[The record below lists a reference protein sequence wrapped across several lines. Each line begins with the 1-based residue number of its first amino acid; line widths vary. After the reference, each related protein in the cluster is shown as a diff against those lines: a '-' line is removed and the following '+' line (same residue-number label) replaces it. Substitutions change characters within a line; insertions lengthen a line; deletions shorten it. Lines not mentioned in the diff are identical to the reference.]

1 MPSTRFSSP
10 TLLPAVTDS
19 EPPPPTRSRVKL
31 GRSRSTGGMEKPRR
45 RGSRILLRSR
55 EPLNASAG
63 CQVRHSAPCFRLSVT
78 LPHSTDCGL
87 LSPAARQSARRRVRL
102 PHLLRACTAVC
113 HPRVTHVP
121 PPFPT
126 PTPSFLFFY
135 CEQRQRSPPSVLAN
149 WQRATSFF
157 LFFYSYFFCSRSEM
171 NFSAPREQQ
180 VTSSSFGL
188 SHVHGS
194 PPGCSQPLQS
204 TVFNTI

>member
-1 MPSTRFSSP
+1 
-10 TLLPAVTDS
+10 
-19 EPPPPTRSRVKL
+19 
-31 GRSRSTGGMEKPRR
+31 MENPRR
-45 RGSRILLRSR
+45 RRTRILLRSR

-63 CQVRHSAPCFRLSVT
+63 CQVRHSAPCSRLSVT
-78 LPHSTDCGL
+78 LPHSSDCGL

-102 PHLLRACTAVC
+102 PHLLRACTTVC

-121 PPFPT
+121 PPP
-126 PTPSFLFFY
+126 PPPRPLFFFFIAN
-135 CEQRQRSPPSVLAN
+135 SVSARHPLF
-149 WQRATSFF
+149 WQIGKAPQASFFFF
-157 LFFYSYFFCSRSEM
+157 LFVFFCSRSEM

-204 TVFNTI
+204 TVFNTIVYTIVYYSDILLLEAFHV

>member
-1 MPSTRFSSP
+1 MIIYICRQPGSVHQLCCR
-10 TLLPAVTDS
+10 AVTDS

-45 RGSRILLRSR
+45 RGTRILLRSR

-121 PPFPT
+121 PPFPHPHPLFSFFLLRT
-126 PTPSFLFFY
+126 ASALATLCSGKGPQAFFFFLFVFFL
-135 CEQRQRSPPSVLAN
+135 LALGN
-149 WQRATSFF
+149 ELLCSTRATSDF
-157 LFFYSYFFCSRSEM
+157 LVFWSFTRPRFSSRM
-171 NFSAPREQQ
+171 QP
-180 VTSSSFGL
+180 TSP
-188 SHVHGS
+188 VHS
-194 PPGCSQPLQS
+194 
-204 TVFNTI
+204 V